1 MVELALQYGTKTKCM
16 PIVSSET
23 LCRADFSVPEL
34 LEKSNDVKSALRQ
47 GLRLEWET
55 AGRNTSAGDGCADYG
70 SAGICISEA
79 WCTVGNRGDRKI
91 GDLYQGA
98 LWGSILILDR

>member
-1 MVELALQYGTKTKCM
+1 MELALQYGTKTNKST
-16 PIVSSET
+16 PTVGSET
-23 LCRADFSVPEL
+23 LYRGGFSGPEL
-34 LEKSNDVKSALRQ
+34 LEKNNGVKSALRE